1 MTLHPKAALLIIFI
15 YQRISMAESELLEPS
30 SPAVSRLEIKLPPV
44 NWIHFNMD
52 QSQHL
57 AEHGVPD
64 RWGYTWMAILLAS
77 GIPHDGSRTPARF
90 LLSEHDDHA
99 LAVLV
104 RTTINLNQV
113 GTGDLGIISEVSG
126 KPIFSWLSRYW
137 LTFASIEIVYP
148 SQLSKEE
155 AGRFTIHGEPL
166 KVIEHGVEAETN
178 EGSIELGNSSRSGCA
193 SRSSQAGGNECGPSS
208 VLDRPELSKQLSGE
222 TAQIQKSAGNIIVNL
237 HIESQ
242 QTPRREDGK

>member
-1 MTLHPKAALLIIFI
+1 
-15 YQRISMAESELLEPS
+15 MAESEPLEPS

-44 NWIHFNMD
+44 NWIHFTMPHH
-52 QSQHL
+52 QHL
-57 AEHGVPD
+57 GGSDFVNA
-64 RWGYTWMAILLAS
+64 WSYTWKAVLLAS
-77 GIPHDGSRTPARF
+77 GVPHDGSSFLARF

-104 RTTINLNQV
+104 RTTIDLNEV
-113 GTGDLGIISEVSG
+113 GFGNSGITSEVSA
-126 KPIFSWLSRYW
+126 KPIFSWVSRRW
-137 LTFASIEIVYP
+137 PTDASIEIVYP

-155 AGRFTIHGEPL
+155 AGRFTLHGEPL
-166 KVIEHGVEAETN
+166 KVIEHAVEAEAN

-193 SRSSQAGGNECGPSS
+193 SCGSQAGGNECGPSS
-208 VLDRPELSKQLSGE
+208 ALDRPELSKQLSGE